1 MGGDAQIIS
10 ILHWMWYT
18 LDKAQLGGVG
28 GDALT
33 TALQA
38 HFSLFSLDNT
48 NYMFLNNCTICFFF
62 HLSLDSAKN
71 TCSFEQLHL
80 YDKLFLFSPFS
91 L

>member
-18 LDKAQLGGVG
+18 LDEAQLWGVGVG

-48 NYMFLNNCTICFFF
+48 NYMFLNNCTVYYFF
-62 HLSLDSAKN
+62 H
-71 TCSFEQLHL
+71 
-80 YDKLFLFSPFS
+80 
-91 L
+91 